1 MENEKVI
8 GIVNDLIRINNDRV
22 AGYEKAIDEF
32 NVIRNRAMNKKPST
46 SEFLDWVNLLKHYNL
61 LNNNSFAPDNKDPLY
76 EATKS
81 TLIKNY
87 EDLLIVNNK
96 AAV

>member
-1 MENEKVI
+1 MMI
-8 GIVNDLIRINNDRV
+8 QNDEYDALI
-22 AGYEKAIDEF
+22 EKAIDEF
-32 NVIRNRAMNKKPST
+32 NNIRNRAMNKKPST

-61 LNNNSFAPDNKDPLY
+61 LNNSSFVPHNSNPLY

-87 EDLLIVNNK
+87 EDQLILNK
-96 AAV
+96 TGA